1 MPHIFDPEERHKL
14 DSPERRAEMPPEET
28 LVKAGIKPGDIFL
41 DIGCGTG
48 YFSLPAARMIGPKGV
63 VYALDV
69 SGVMLAELRSKVA
82 SQGIFNLQTLQTARG
97 KLALPEAGVTLALI
111 SDVLH
116 EVDDRRTFFAAVGA
130 ALKPGARLAVIEWE
144 KKETPKGPPLKD
156 RLAEDERRAL
166 LKKAG
171 FTEPAASGLGAS
183 RVLYTCE
190 RTAAAARPPR
200 GRSS

>member
-1 MPHIFDPEERHKL
+1 MTHIFDPEDRAKL

-48 YFSLPAARMIGPKGV
+48 YFSLAAARMVGPRGL

-69 SGVMLAELRSKVA
+69 SGVMLADIRSRVA
-82 SQGIFNLQTLQTARG
+82 SLGIFNIHTLQTARG
-97 KLALPEAGVTLALI
+97 KLKMPEAEPTIAFL

-116 EVDDRRTFFAAVGA
+116 EVEDKASFLAALGA
-130 ALKPGARLAVIEWE
+130 ALKPGARLAVIEWA
-144 KKETPKGPPLKD
+144 KKETAKGPPLKE
-156 RLAEDERRAL
+156 RISEDEMQVL

-171 FTEPAASGLGAS
+171 FAEPAAAGLGEAH
-183 RVLYTCE
+183 VLYTCVKL
-190 RTAAAARPPR
+190 PPEK
-200 GRSS
+200 